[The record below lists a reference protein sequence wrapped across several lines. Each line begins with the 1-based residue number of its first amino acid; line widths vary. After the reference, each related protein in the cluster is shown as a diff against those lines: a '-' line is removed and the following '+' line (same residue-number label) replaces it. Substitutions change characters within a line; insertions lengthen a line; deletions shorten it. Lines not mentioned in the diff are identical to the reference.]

1 MTAAQSYQSYYS
13 YSAGAYASIDGPRR
27 PPGATRARRVV
38 GRGAGSGRGGTAG
51 RGTKGQNS
59 RSGGGVRPGF
69 EGGQMP
75 LYRRVARRGFSNK
88 RFRAEYQI
96 LNVADLAGFEDDAV
110 VTAQSLAERGLIKSA
125 EAEFKLLGNGEI
137 DRRLDV
143 QVARASEGARRKI
156 EGAGGS
162 VTLVVAPP
170 GGAPS
175 GRAAPGRAAAVE

>member
-1 MTAAQSYQSYYS
+1 MTAARRDL
-13 YSAGAYASIDGPRR
+13 AGAYASMDGPRR
-27 PPGATRARRVV
+27 PDGATRARRVV

-88 RFRAEYQI
+88 RFRVDYQV
-96 LNVADLAGFEDDAV
+96 LNVAALAGFADGAV
-110 VTAQSLAERGLIKSA
+110 VTAQSLAERGLIKSPSA
-125 EAEFKLLGNGEI
+125 AVKLLGDGAV

-143 QVARASEGARRKI
+143 QVTRVSESARRKI
-156 EGAGGS
+156 EEAGGS
-162 VTLVVAPP
+162 VTLVAAPATAVQSA
-170 GGAPS
+170 GAPVGAGS
-175 GRAAPGRAAAVE
+175 VE

>member
-1 MTAAQSYQSYYS
+1 MTAPSPR
-13 YSAGAYASIDGPRR
+13 ASMDGPPR

-38 GRGAGSGRGGTAG
+38 GRGPGSGRGGTAG

-88 RFRAEYQI
+88 RFRVDYQV
-96 LNVADLAGFEDDAV
+96 LNVAALAGFEEGAV
-110 VTAQSLAERGLIKSA
+110 VSAQALAERGLISA
-125 EAEFKLLGNGEI
+125 PDAAIKLLGDGEI
-137 DRRLDV
+137 DRRLEV
-143 QVARASEGARRKI
+143 QVTRVSDSARRKI

-162 VTLVVAPP
+162 VTLVTLPAGSAPV
-170 GGAPS
+170 
-175 GRAAPGRAAAVE
+175 VE